1 MDIVFA
7 PASPHDNAMNVHNP
21 RMARPRALLRRAGA
35 RVRQG
40 LWRFMPARLFAPLL
54 ERVDR
59 GLLAGALELHL
70 PDGTV
75 RLLGGAAPGFS
86 AVVELHSWRAL
97 ARLATSGSTGWYRGW
112 AAGDWTSP
120 DPVALFALFGANAR
134 SLGSTA
140 RSSGLPRLIGRLKL
154 ARRHNSRRGARRNI
168 AEHYDLGNDFYSLW
182 LDPGLTYSSAMP
194 AHPAEPM
201 IDAQTRKIDRLLD
214 RLDLRPGDRLLEI
227 GCGWGSLAER
237 ALERAEIGYV
247 GLTLSQEQRDHVRE
261 RLAVRAPAADAQVLL
276 RDYRDMARDGEGQ
289 FDAIAS
295 VEMVEAVGERYWP
308 AYLDAVARLL
318 KPGGRAAIQFISI
331 DDAIFPAYAARADF
345 IQRYVFPGGC
355 LIAEQRFRALAE
367 QAGLEWRDQ
376 QRFGLDYAWTLRKWR
391 ERFDAVV
398 DAGQLPIRFDARF
411 VDLWRYYLMYCE
423 GGFAGRSIDVAQ
435 VTLAKPAG
443 IRPAE

>member
-1 MDIVFA
+1 
-7 PASPHDNAMNVHNP
+7 MNVHNP
-21 RMARPRALLRRAGA
+21 RAARQRAFLRRATA
-35 RVRQG
+35 RARQG
-40 LWRFMPARLFAPLL
+40 AWRFVPAGLFAPLL
-54 ERVDR
+54 DRVDR
-59 GLLAGALELHL
+59 GLLSGSLELHL

-86 AVVELHSWRAL
+86 AIVELRSWRAL

-134 SLGSTA
+134 ALGTTA
-140 RSSGLPRLIGRLKL
+140 RSSGLPRLVGRMKL

-168 AEHYDLGNDFYSLW
+168 AEHYDLGNDFYGLW
-182 LDPGLTYSSAMP
+182 LDRSLTYSSAMP
-194 AHPAEPM
+194 AYPAQPLA
-201 IDAQTRKIDRLLD
+201 DAQLRKIDALLD
-214 RLDLRPGDRLLEI
+214 RLALQPGDRLLEI

-237 ALERAEIGYV
+237 ALERADISYV
-247 GLTLSQEQRDHVRE
+247 GLTLSQEQRDHVRD
-261 RLAVRAPAADAQVLL
+261 RLADHAHAEVLL
-276 RDYRDMARDGEGQ
+276 RDYRDMDGA

-295 VEMVEAVGERYWP
+295 VEMVEAVGQRYWP
-308 AYLDAVARLL
+308 AYLAALARLL

-367 QAGLEWRDQ
+367 QAGLGWRDQ
-376 QRFGLDYAWTLRKWR
+376 HRFGLDYAWTLRKWR
-391 ERFDAVV
+391 ARFDAVV

-423 GGFAGRSIDVAQ
+423 GGFAGRSIDVSQ
-435 VTLAKPAG
+435 VTLVKPA
-443 IRPAE
+443 E

>member
-1 MDIVFA
+1 M
-7 PASPHDNAMNVHNP
+7 SMNVHNS
-21 RMARPRALLRRAGA
+21 RATRQRAFLRRTGA
-35 RVRQG
+35 RVHRG
-40 LWRFMPARLFAPLL
+40 MWAYVPGRLFAPLL
-54 ERVDR
+54 DRVDR
-59 GLLAGALELHL
+59 GLLTGALELHL

-86 AVVELHSWRAL
+86 AVVEVRSWRAI
-97 ARLATSGSTGWYRGW
+97 ARLAMSGSTGWYRAW

-134 SLGSTA
+134 SLGTVA
-140 RSSGLPRLIGRLKL
+140 RSSGLPRLVGRLNL
-154 ARRHNSRRGARRNI
+154 ARRRNSRRGARRNI

-182 LDPGLTYSSAMP
+182 LDRSLTYSSAMP
-194 AHPAEPM
+194 ATPNEPLG
-201 IDAQTRKIDRLLD
+201 DAQMRKIDRLLD
-214 RLDLRPGDRLLEI
+214 RLDLQPGDRLLEI

-237 ALERAEIGYV
+237 ALERADIAYA
-247 GLTLSQEQRDHVRE
+247 GLTLSHEQCDHVRN
-261 RLAVRAPAADAQVLL
+261 RLAARAGHADAEVLL
-276 RDYRDMARDGEGQ
+276 RDYRDMDGQ

-295 VEMVEAVGERYWP
+295 VEMVEAVGQGYWP
-308 AYLDAVARLL
+308 AYLESVARLL

-367 QAGLEWRDQ
+367 RSGLEWHDQ

-391 ERFDAVV
+391 ERFDKVV

-411 VDLWRYYLMYCE
+411 VDLWRYYLIYCE
-423 GGFAGRSIDVAQ
+423 GGFAGRSIDVSQ
-435 VTLAKPAG
+435 VTLVKPA
-443 IRPAE
+443 E